1 MLPATQSEFDAG
13 YEALTY
19 FAQRAAALGGSV
31 AAEHGLGK
39 TKAKLLPVQYS
50 AAQIES
56 MKAVKRRLDP
66 DWRLGRG
73 TLFQL

>member
-1 MLPATQSEFDAG
+1 MRKRNRSTATRPRRKS
-13 YEALTY
+13 
-19 FAQRAAALGGSV
+19 LGGSS

-39 TKAKLLPVQYS
+39 RRAKFLALQYTPE
-50 AAQIES
+50 QIES

-73 TLFQL
+73 TLFEQNGVRPQY